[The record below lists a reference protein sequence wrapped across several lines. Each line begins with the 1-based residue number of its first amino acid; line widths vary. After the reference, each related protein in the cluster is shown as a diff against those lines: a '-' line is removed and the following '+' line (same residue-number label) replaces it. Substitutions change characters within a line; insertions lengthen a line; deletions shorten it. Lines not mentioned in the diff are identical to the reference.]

1 MQMNVAAYLWI
12 YFEECLILESL
23 LSMVHLVE
31 KHFRLC
37 SFHNFNIFKQ
47 VRCKRAS
54 NKKKQKPKSSHTA
67 EYVAIEIWWEAP
79 SYNRTLPIYSSRCQ
93 NLRELYDMTLNVN
106 YITKQK
112 LWVKCTA
119 VYYMKIFAK
128 RMEERQR
135 YNLLFWNSTTFHS
148 SSLVC
153 GAQVYRQNE
162 NAVGF

>member
-1 MQMNVAAYLWI
+1 MSHCFLWYIWWKSIFGCAHSIILI
-12 YFEECLILESL
+12 YSNKFGAKE
-23 LSMVHLVE
+23 
-31 KHFRLC
+31 
-37 SFHNFNIFKQ
+37 Q
-47 VRCKRAS
+47 VT
-54 NKKKQKPKSSHTA
+54 KKKQKPKSSHTA